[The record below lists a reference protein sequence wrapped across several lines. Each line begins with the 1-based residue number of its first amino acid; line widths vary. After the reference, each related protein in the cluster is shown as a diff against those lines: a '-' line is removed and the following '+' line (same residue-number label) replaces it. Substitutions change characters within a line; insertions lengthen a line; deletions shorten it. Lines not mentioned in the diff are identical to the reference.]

1 LHNIFVESNFKNGI
15 FTDMSNTNDNHYSN
29 LVSGFE
35 RQVLRHPDHTAV
47 RYENQSYSYAEMN
60 AQANRI
66 ARWLLSL
73 NVQPEQLIGIC
84 LERTA
89 LLPAAI
95 LGVLKAGCAYV
106 PIDLAYPSERI
117 AYILNDADVQIMLT
131 EQSLLAQL
139 PSGDN
144 FTALALDA
152 SESPLTTFSDKNPG
166 IIIQPHQLA
175 YVLYTSG
182 STGNP
187 KGVMI
192 SHHNVTRLFS
202 ATDHWFGFNE
212 NDVWTMFH
220 SFAFDF
226 SVWEMWGALLYG
238 GCVVVVPYHLTRS
251 PEAFLKLLVSEKVTV
266 LNQTPSAFQQ
276 LIAADRQF
284 SNPADLA
291 LRYVIFGGEKLHF
304 QMLQPWMDR
313 YGDLNPQLIN
323 MYGITETTVHVT
335 YRPVTKADLQQDN
348 GSLIGQPIPDLE
360 ILLLDDHLQPVPD
373 GQPGEICVAGDGVA
387 RGYWKRETL
396 TAERFVP
403 HPTDPQRGKIYRSG
417 DLARR
422 LPNGDLEYLGR
433 KDFQVK
439 IRGFRIELGEIE
451 ARLLQHP
458 QITAAVVLAKA
469 HPVSGEQR
477 LVAYLVTAAPVN
489 VSDLREFLGKTLPDY
504 MIPSAFCCLAGAGLS
519 PSK

>member
-1 LHNIFVESNFKNGI
+1 
-15 FTDMSNTNDNHYSN
+15 MSNTNDNHYSN

-66 ARWLLSL
+66 ARWLLSM

-238 GCVVVVPYHLTRS
+238 GCVVVVPYHLTRYI
-251 PEAFLKLLVSEKVTV
+251 PPR
-266 LNQTPSAFQQ
+266 NQSRF
-276 LIAADRQF
+276 
-284 SNPADLA
+284 
-291 LRYVIFGGEKLHF
+291 
-304 QMLQPWMDR
+304 
-313 YGDLNPQLIN
+313 
-323 MYGITETTVHVT
+323 TT
-335 YRPVTKADLQQDN
+335 R
-348 GSLIGQPIPDLE
+348 
-360 ILLLDDHLQPVPD
+360 
-373 GQPGEICVAGDGVA
+373 
-387 RGYWKRETL
+387 
-396 TAERFVP
+396 
-403 HPTDPQRGKIYRSG
+403 
-417 DLARR
+417 
-422 LPNGDLEYLGR
+422 
-433 KDFQVK
+433 
-439 IRGFRIELGEIE
+439 
-451 ARLLQHP
+451 
-458 QITAAVVLAKA
+458 
-469 HPVSGEQR
+469 
-477 LVAYLVTAAPVN
+477 
-489 VSDLREFLGKTLPDY
+489 
-504 MIPSAFCCLAGAGLS
+504 
-519 PSK
+519 